1 MDVKS
6 EKELTNLMEQVQFN
20 NGYAQR
26 MTKMVIESKDLEVV
40 ERTQKVMQEVNE
52 AAQRS
57 CSILRMVPEEAGI
70 LQSGFEADSVV
81 NVPRGTGAGAM
92 GPMGGISNRKKKTY
106 AIPETWL
113 YPYRP
118 LGTVEAESWEAA
130 SRPRSA
136 STAVPNCKC
145 CPRE

>member
-1 MDVKS
+1 
-6 EKELTNLMEQVQFN
+6 
-20 NGYAQR
+20 
-26 MTKMVIESKDLEVV
+26 MVIESKDLEVV

-57 CSILRMVPEEAGI
+57 CSILRMVPEVAGI
-70 LQSGFEADSVV
+70 LQSGFEADSVI
-81 NVPRGTGAGAM
+81 NVPGAM
-92 GPMGGISNRKKKTY
+92 GPMGGISNRKKKTN

-113 YPYRP
+113 YPYRS

-136 STAVPNCKC
+136 STAVPDCKC
-145 CPRE
+145 CPRD